1 MKPLNPNRA
10 DILLMFT
17 RTPAVKLV
25 NKELEYYQSD
35 DEKLIGFISVDLEDK
50 TYHAMLFDRNSLGQ
64 YQIVDM
70 SLDHET
76 IDEARNSLSE
86 MMVNYVRDDNEL
98 KKAGKA
104 TDFYTLVAD
113 KKQIHPNFM
122 RLKDEGFFAA
132 AKKVIEEVGYHHVDI
147 DGNRPIAID
156 QWCRCPYMGTLS
168 LVLFQRREL

>member
-17 RTPAVKLV
+17 RTPTVKLV

-86 MMVNYVRDDNEL
+86 MMVNSPAVTACFFSFCKPSVSFIVDLNDPVYYIFHHITPL
-98 KKAGKA
+98 
-104 TDFYTLVAD
+104 TDPGCT
-113 KKQIHPNFM
+113 P
-122 RLKDEGFFAA
+122 
-132 AKKVIEEVGYHHVDI
+132 
-147 DGNRPIAID
+147 
-156 QWCRCPYMGTLS
+156 
-168 LVLFQRREL
+168 

>member
-1 MKPLNPNRA
+1 MKSLNPNRA
-10 DILLMFT
+10 NILLMFT

-76 IDEARNSLSE
+76 IDEARNSL
-86 MMVNYVRDDNEL
+86 
-98 KKAGKA
+98 
-104 TDFYTLVAD
+104 
-113 KKQIHPNFM
+113 
-122 RLKDEGFFAA
+122 
-132 AKKVIEEVGYHHVDI
+132 
-147 DGNRPIAID
+147 
-156 QWCRCPYMGTLS
+156 
-168 LVLFQRREL
+168 